1 MFIQAV
7 ESGVPP
13 CVDIPTY
20 EEYKTQSK
28 ELLSVCYCAKPSC
41 FGNTWGIIMF
51 LFFMKVFDKYQPVT
65 CLIKENILVP
75 R

>member
-1 MFIQAV
+1 MPSANAHFHTRMLLIPKEMFIQAV

-41 FGNTWGIIMF
+41 FG
-51 LFFMKVFDKYQPVT
+51 
-65 CLIKENILVP
+65 ILGE
-75 R
+75 